1 MAGNEQKTPLGRTL
15 NQFAGRAVQG
25 AMEQHAQGVLGGG
38 PPVPFDA
45 ASVPGDPSVPINDYD
60 YHQWHAMKCQ
70 DWLNGDDCRKQL
82 AKGNQAGVQN
92 VELHWKAHV
101 AAVAAMAPP
110 PMPAAPAPKPTP
122 PAAPGGPSAAA
133 APPGGPPAL
142 GPPGIT
148 M

>member
-1 MAGNEQKTPLGRTL
+1 MGLESAQ
-15 NQFAGRAVQG
+15 
-25 AMEQHAQGVLGGG
+25 MDHAAQAINGT
-38 PPVPFDA
+38 PVPPFDP
-45 ASVPGDPSVPINDYD
+45 ASVQPDQPSVPINDYD

-92 VELHWKAHV
+92 VVLHWKAHV

-110 PMPAAPAPKPTP
+110 PMPAAPAPRPMP
-122 PAAPGGPSAAA
+122 AGAPAAPAAA
-133 APPGGPPAL
+133 PPAL